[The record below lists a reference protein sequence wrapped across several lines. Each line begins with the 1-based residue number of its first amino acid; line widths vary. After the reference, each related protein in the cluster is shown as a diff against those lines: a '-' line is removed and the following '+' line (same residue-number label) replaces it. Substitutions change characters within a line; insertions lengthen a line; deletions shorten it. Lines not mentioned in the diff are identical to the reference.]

1 MNTCSHQCLVF
12 FVLFFGGNS
21 TSNLSLSLSLSAW
34 ESGQEVVQTRHGG
47 SGEFFFAPSSLIPP
61 PFFYSSWIP
70 LVLSFLLPLV
80 ISSFFPLRCHI
91 DTTWAYKHL
100 PPEGCNLCLRL
111 PVWSVILHA
120 FTRLTCR
127 TQTTNKNLQRYVRY
141 CVCGVSF
148 KKHPGGVKV
157 IRTMQ
162 IQHDKKH

>member
-1 MNTCSHQCLVF
+1 MFSPVFGLFCFVFLGGTALLISH
-12 FVLFFGGNS
+12 
-21 TSNLSLSLSLSAW
+21 SLSLLAW

-100 PPEGCNLCLRL
+100 PPRDVTCVSDFRFGRWFCTPSPDWRVGHKPQTKTCNDMSGI
-111 PVWSVILHA
+111 V
-120 FTRLTCR
+120 
-127 TQTTNKNLQRYVRY
+127 